1 MKSGIYTYIH
11 NLNFDIVSQ
20 IVYYF
25 YYSQLC

>member
-11 NLNFDIVSQ
+11 NLNFDIVPQ